1 MQEECTVHLC
11 QLSFLLLGGAC
22 FVLIYCTDSC
32 HCHLDASNA
41 LELMEL
47 LSSVGLAC
55 LKKAWCGKLP
65 FKDLFLMCV
74 CEPGKLHGLLY
85 FLCQQ
90 EKTKEPSKC
99 QTKYKY
105 FFPLKIATS
114 PQPENGTRKRLW
126 SFSSSGKGLAFIF
139 RLSRQYAMLGLHS
152 SLDLGASD
160 IDILNSRPRRRIK
173 NRDAWRRWH
182 KKGRKRALRSFFA
195 LLHSVKPQEFLPFPA
210 NGAYM
215 PPLCPPPPPLT
226 HFSLSCTRMRIAR
239 LPFPSSL
246 PPSRL
251 RRLCIGG
258 RRQMV

>member
-1 MQEECTVHLC
+1 
-11 QLSFLLLGGAC
+11 
-22 FVLIYCTDSC
+22 
-32 HCHLDASNA
+32 
-41 LELMEL
+41 MEL

-65 FKDLFLMCV
+65 FKDLFLTCV

-85 FLCQQ
+85 YLCKQ
-90 EKTKEPSKC
+90 ENTKEPSKC

-126 SFSSSGKGLAFIF
+126 SFSFSGKGLAFIF

-152 SLDLGASD
+152 SLDLGASY

-182 KKGRKRALRSFFA
+182 KKGKKEGSQVLFCSPSFCQATRVPSLSRKWSIYAPALS
-195 LLHSVKPQEFLPFPA
+195 
-210 NGAYM
+210 
-215 PPLCPPPPPLT
+215 PPPPLT

-239 LPFPSSL
+239 LPFPPSL
-246 PPSRL
+246 EAAEIAHRGEETNGV
-251 RRLCIGG
+251 RRTSIHFDKIAP
-258 RRQMV
+258 